1 MSHVKSGDA
10 THTIITS
17 LKMAWL
23 ILDTEMCD
31 VTDRIDVATD
41 VYVKVSRTSA
51 HVAPPS

>member
-10 THTIITS
+10 THTIVTP

-31 VTDRIDVATD
+31 VTDVASD

-51 HVAPPS
+51 HAAPPS